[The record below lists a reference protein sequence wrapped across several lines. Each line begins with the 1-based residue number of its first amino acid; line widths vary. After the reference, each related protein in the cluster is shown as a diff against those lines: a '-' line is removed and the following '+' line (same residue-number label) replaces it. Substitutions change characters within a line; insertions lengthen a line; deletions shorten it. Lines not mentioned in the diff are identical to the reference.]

1 MAEAKK
7 GLIIAIDG
15 PAGAGKSTV
24 SRLLAERLGYRYI
37 DTGALYRTIGLL
49 AREQG
54 VSPDDGERLAALC
67 DAADITLSDTRVF
80 LGTRDISEDIRRP
93 EMSQMASQVSAQ
105 PQVRRALLGLQRRLG
120 GTGAA
125 ILEGRD
131 IGTVVFPDA
140 DIKIFLDASIEERGR
155 RRYAELQQRGEAEV
169 SLAQTLQDMAA
180 RDRRDSERAHAP
192 LRPAAD
198 AVRIDTTALTQAD
211 VVDSMAE
218 LVHAHASIE
227 SQKEKPGS

>member
-1 MAEAKK
+1 MMAETKK

-49 AREQG
+49 AWEQG

-67 DAADITLSDTRVF
+67 DAADITLSDTRVL
-80 LGTRDISEDIRRP
+80 LGNRDITEDIRRP
-93 EMSQMASQVSAQ
+93 EMSQMASEVSAQ

-125 ILEGRD
+125 ILDGRD

-140 DIKIFLDASIEERGR
+140 DIKVFLDASLAERGR
-155 RRYAELQQRGEAEV
+155 RRYAELQQRGEANV
-169 SLAQTLQDMAA
+169 SLEQTLQEMAE
-180 RDRRDSERAHAP
+180 RDRRDSQRAHAP

-198 AVRIDTTALTQAD
+198 AVRVDTTALTQAE

-227 SQKEKPGS
+227 SKKG